1 VPAPFTPP
9 SFKVKAF
16 HCPHC
21 GVYARQLWSSAAGWF
36 GGPAPVVV
44 PDMEISVCQHCGKTA
59 VWVEEGM
66 VYPDVNLAPPPNPDL
81 PNNIQSDYDEAGAIL
96 SRSPRGAAG
105 LLRLAIQKLCVE
117 LGQPGKNINDDIA
130 ALVQKGLPAGVQQAL
145 DSVRVIGNEA
155 VHPGQIDFSDTP
167 EVATTLFS
175 LINFICEKMI
185 SDPKTIEAI
194 YGGLPPEKLAA
205 IKKRDGSK

>member
-1 VPAPFTPP
+1 
-9 SFKVKAF
+9 
-16 HCPHC
+16 
-21 GVYARQLWSSAAGWF
+21 
-36 GGPAPVVV
+36 
-44 PDMEISVCQHCGKTA
+44 
-59 VWVEEGM
+59 M